1 MSSLRTRHQSNA
13 LMPAAPRR
21 RQSGVSMILLLLI
34 GTLLFIV
41 GGAALRVAPTVLEYR
56 SIQDAIDRSLEEGTA
71 PLIRRSFNRAAAID
85 NITSLTGADLI
96 IEMVDG
102 KPDVTFE
109 YEKRIPLAGP
119 VSLVVDY
126 RREGSTKP

>member
-1 MSSLRTRHQSNA
+1 
-13 LMPAAPRR
+13 MPAAPRR

>member
-1 MSSLRTRHQSNA
+1 MSSLRTRRQSNA